1 VSPDRQ
7 QPLRDD
13 IRLLGTLLGDTLRA
27 QEGPR
32 LFDAVERVRALA
44 KRARHGSPADFATL
58 DRTLQELQLGEAL
71 TVARAFAHF
80 LSLANIAEQHH
91 RVRRRRDYE
100 RTTDAPQQ
108 GSFPDSFSR
117 LLAAGVTPDT
127 LYEHVRSL
135 QIELVLTAHPTE
147 IVRRS
152 LRQKARHMA
161 ALLERRDRPDLTP
174 AERAD
179 VLDSLRREVTAA
191 WRTSEARAGGGGLT
205 PGDEVRGGLV
215 VIEQTLWDAVPQHLR
230 ALDRALRDATG
241 RPLPV
246 EAAPIRFGSW
256 IGGDRDGNP
265 NVTPDVTVQAC
276 LLARWMAA
284 DLYWRE
290 IDALRSELSMRD
302 GSDELRARVGNASE
316 PYRALLKEVRDRLAD
331 TRACLGRMLDNESL
345 ERASTDTRAYWQ
357 PDELAEPLHLC
368 RRSLQQTGADIV
380 AEGRLLDVIR
390 RVACF
395 GLSLARLDLRQ
406 DARRHTE
413 ALDAVTRQLG
423 LGSYAAWDESER
435 RAFLNRA
442 SRDEGRGIRAALEA
456 KAQFSADV
464 RDVIETFQAAATLP
478 AGSLGAYVI
487 SMAGNASDV
496 LAVEVLQLA
505 SGIRPP
511 LRVVPLFET
520 LTDLGRA
527 GVCMRDLLDIDWYRK
542 RSGERQEVMI
552 GYSDSAKDGG
562 RLAAAWALYTCQ
574 EDVVA
579 ACAARGVH
587 LTLFHGRGGTVDRGG
602 GPARLAIQSQPP
614 GSVNGSLRVT
624 EQGEAIDAKF
634 GILGIALRTLEEYTT
649 ATLTTTLQPAKD
661 PERRWRDRM
670 QHLADASRAA
680 YRRLVYGSP
689 EFAAY
694 FWSATPEAEIGQ
706 IKIGT
711 RPARRVPAD
720 GSTSVE
726 GLRAIPWVF
735 AWTQTRLML
744 PAWLGVGEALEEAL
758 RDGHLDELTEM
769 YDAWPFFRATL
780 DLIEMVLAKASPHIS
795 ERYDKALVPEHLW
808 PVGEE
813 LRERLRRTVAA
824 VLAVARHSELV
835 EDNPILR
842 RSIDVRNPYVDPIN
856 LVQIEILR
864 RLRRAGEDRLL
875 REALLVTVNGV
886 AAGMRNTG

>member
-1 VSPDRQ
+1 MGGEGRELSSDRQ

-13 IRLLGTLLGDTLRA
+13 IRLLGTLLGETLRA
-27 QEGPR
+27 QEGPQ

-44 KRARHGSPADFATL
+44 KTDFAAL
-58 DRTLQELQLGEAL
+58 DQTLQDLELGEAL
-71 TVARAFAHF
+71 TIARAFAHF

-100 RTTDAPQQ
+100 GTRDAPQG
-108 GSFPDSFSR
+108 GSFQDTFSR
-117 LLAAGVTPDT
+117 LLAAGVTTDA

-147 IVRRS
+147 IVRRT
-152 LRQKARHMA
+152 LRQKARDIA

-174 AERAD
+174 AEREE
-179 VLDSLRREVTAA
+179 VLDALRREVTAA
-191 WRTSEARAGGGGLT
+191 WGTSEARAGGLT

-230 ALDRALRDATG
+230 ALDRALREATG
-241 RPLPV
+241 QPLPV

-265 NVTPDVTVQAC
+265 NVTAEVTVQAC

-290 IDALRSELSMRD
+290 IDALRAELSMRD
-302 GSDELRARVGNASE
+302 GSDELRARVGNVSE
-316 PYRALLKEVRDRLAD
+316 PYRALLKEVRDRLAY
-331 TRACLGRMLDNESL
+331 TRDCLGRGSM
-345 ERASTDTRAYWQ
+345 DTRAYWQ
-357 PDELAEPLHLC
+357 PDELLEPLQLC
-368 RRSLQQTGADIV
+368 RRSLQQTGAHIV

-395 GLSLARLDLRQ
+395 GLSLVRLDLRQ
-406 DARRHTE
+406 DARRHAE
-413 ALDAVTRQLG
+413 ALDAITRHLG

-435 RAFLNRA
+435 RNFLNRA
-442 SRDEGRGIRAALEA
+442 SQDEGPRFATALEST
-456 KAQFSADV
+456 AQFPAAV
-464 RDVIETFQAAATLP
+464 RDVIDTFRAAATLP
-478 AGSLGAYVI
+478 EGSLGAYVI
-487 SMAGNASDV
+487 SMASNASDV
-496 LAVEVLQLA
+496 LAVELLQLA
-505 SGIRPP
+505 SGIRRP

-527 GVCMRDLLDIDWYRK
+527 GASIRDLLGIDWYHERT
-542 RSGERQEVMI
+542 GGRQEVMI

-562 RLAAAWALYTCQ
+562 RLAAAWALYTAQ
-574 EDVVA
+574 EDIVA
-579 ACAARGVH
+579 ACEARGVH

-634 GILGIALRTLEEYTT
+634 GILGIALRTLEVYAT
-649 ATLTTTLQPAKD
+649 ATLTATLQPAKD
-661 PERRWRDRM
+661 PDPRWRDRM
-670 QHLADASRAA
+670 QHLADTSRAA
-680 YRRLVYGSP
+680 YRQLVYGSP

-694 FWSATPEAEIGQ
+694 FWAATPEAEIGQ

-744 PAWLGVGEALEEAL
+744 PAWLGVGEALEEAV
-758 RDGHLDELTEM
+758 RAGHLDELTEM

-795 ERYDKALVPEHLW
+795 ERYDKALVPEQLW
-808 PVGEE
+808 PVGED

-824 VLAVARHSELV
+824 VLAVTRHTELV
-835 EDNPILR
+835 EHNPVLR
-842 RSIDVRNPYVDPIN
+842 QSISVRNPYVDPIN

-864 RLRRAGEDRLL
+864 RLRRAGEDALL
-875 REALLVTVNGV
+875 RDALLVTVNGV

>member
-13 IRLLGTLLGDTLRA
+13 IRLLGTLLGETLRA

-44 KRARHGSPADFATL
+44 KSDFAAL

-100 RTTDAPQQ
+100 RTTDTPQR
-108 GSFPDSFSR
+108 GSFQDGFSR
-117 LLAAGVTPDT
+117 LLAAGVTPDA

-147 IVRRS
+147 IVRRT
-152 LRQKARHMA
+152 LRQKARQIA

-179 VLDSLRREVTAA
+179 VLDALRREVTAA
-191 WRTSEARAGGGGLT
+191 WRTSEARAGRLT
-205 PGDEVRGGLV
+205 PGDEVKGGLV

-230 ALDRALRDATG
+230 ALDRALREATG

-246 EAAPIRFGSW
+246 QAAPIRFGSW

-265 NVTPDVTVQAC
+265 NVTPEVTVQAC

-302 GSDELRARVGNASE
+302 GSDELRARVGNVSE
-316 PYRALLKEVRDRLAD
+316 PYRALLKEVRDRLAY
-331 TRACLGRMLDNESL
+331 TRDCLGRGSIDP
-345 ERASTDTRAYWQ
+345 RAYWR
-357 PDELAEPLHLC
+357 PEELLEPLELC
-368 RRSLQQTGADIV
+368 RRSLEQTGAGIV
-380 AEGRLLDVIR
+380 AEGRLLDVLR

-395 GLSLARLDLRQ
+395 GLSLVRLDLRQ
-406 DARRHTE
+406 DARRHAE
-413 ALDAVTRQLG
+413 ALDAITQHLG
-423 LGSYAAWDESER
+423 LGSYASWDESER
-435 RAFLNRA
+435 RAFLTRA
-442 SRDEGRGIRAALEA
+442 AQDEGRLIAPALEA
-456 KAQFSADV
+456 RAQFPAGV

-478 AGSLGAYVI
+478 EGSLGAYVI

-496 LAVEVLQLA
+496 LAVEVLQRA

-527 GVCMRDLLDIDWYRK
+527 GACMRDLLSIDWYRE
-542 RSGERQEVMI
+542 RTGGRQEVMI

-562 RLAAAWALYTCQ
+562 RLAAAWALYTAQ

-579 ACAARGVH
+579 ACEARGVH

-614 GSVNGSLRVT
+614 GSVKGSLRVT

-634 GILGIALRTLEEYTT
+634 GILGIALRTLEDYTT

-661 PERRWRDRM
+661 PEQRWRDRM
-670 QHLADASRAA
+670 RQLADTSRAA
-680 YRRLVYGSP
+680 YRKLVYGSP
-689 EFAAY
+689 DFTAY
-694 FWSATPEAEIGQ
+694 FWAATPEAEIGQ
-706 IKIGT
+706 LRIGT
-711 RPARRVPAD
+711 RPARRAPAD
-720 GSTSVE
+720 GSRSVE

-744 PAWLGVGEALEEAL
+744 PAWLGVGEALEEAV
-758 RDGHLDELTEM
+758 RDGYLDELTEM
-769 YDAWPFFRATL
+769 YDRWPFFRATL

-795 ERYDKALVPEHLW
+795 ERYDKGLVPERLW

-813 LRERLRRTVAA
+813 LRDRLRRTVAA
-824 VLAVARHSELV
+824 VLAVTRHTELV
-835 EDNPILR
+835 EHNPVLL
-842 RSIDVRNPYVDPIN
+842 RSISVRNPYVDPIN

-864 RLRRAGEDRLL
+864 RLRRAGEDGLL
-875 REALLVTVNGV
+875 RDALLVTVNGV

>member
-1 VSPDRQ
+1 MSPDRQ

-13 IRLLGTLLGDTLRA
+13 IRLLGTLLGETLRA

-44 KRARHGSPADFATL
+44 KSDFAAL

-100 RTTDAPQQ
+100 RTTDTPQR
-108 GSFPDSFSR
+108 GSFQDGFSR
-117 LLAAGVTPDT
+117 LLAAGVTPDA

-147 IVRRS
+147 IVRRT
-152 LRQKARHMA
+152 LRQKARQIA

-179 VLDSLRREVTAA
+179 VLDALRREVTAA
-191 WRTSEARAGGGGLT
+191 WRTSEARAGRLT
-205 PGDEVRGGLV
+205 PGDEVKGGLV

-230 ALDRALRDATG
+230 ALDRALREATG

-246 EAAPIRFGSW
+246 QAAPIRFGSW

-265 NVTPDVTVQAC
+265 SVTPEVTVQAC

-302 GSDELRARVGNASE
+302 GNDELRARVGNVSE
-316 PYRALLKEVRDRLAD
+316 PYRALLKEVRDRLAY
-331 TRACLGRMLDNESL
+331 TRDCLGRGSIDP
-345 ERASTDTRAYWQ
+345 RAYWR
-357 PDELAEPLHLC
+357 PEELLEPLELC
-368 RRSLQQTGADIV
+368 RRSLEQTGAGIV
-380 AEGRLLDVIR
+380 AEGRLLDVLR

-395 GLSLARLDLRQ
+395 GLSLVRLDLRQ
-406 DARRHTE
+406 DARRHAE
-413 ALDAVTRQLG
+413 ALDAITQHLG
-423 LGSYAAWDESER
+423 LGSYASWDESER
-435 RAFLNRA
+435 RAFLTRA
-442 SRDEGRGIRAALEA
+442 AQDEGRLIAPALEA
-456 KAQFSADV
+456 RAQFPAGV

-478 AGSLGAYVI
+478 EGSLGAYVI

-496 LAVEVLQLA
+496 LAVEVLQRA

-520 LTDLGRA
+520 LADLGRA
-527 GVCMRDLLDIDWYRK
+527 GASMRDLLSIDWYRE
-542 RSGERQEVMI
+542 RTAGRQEVMI

-562 RLAAAWALYTCQ
+562 RLAAAWALYTAQ

-579 ACAARGVH
+579 ACEARGVH

-614 GSVNGSLRVT
+614 GSVKGSLRVT

-634 GILGIALRTLEEYTT
+634 GILGIALRTLEDYTT

-661 PERRWRDRM
+661 PEQRWRDRM
-670 QHLADASRAA
+670 RQLADTSRAA
-680 YRRLVYGSP
+680 YRKLVYGSP
-689 EFAAY
+689 DFTAY
-694 FWSATPEAEIGQ
+694 FWAATPEAEIGQ
-706 IKIGT
+706 LRIGT
-711 RPARRVPAD
+711 RPARRAPAD
-720 GSTSVE
+720 GSRSVE

-744 PAWLGVGEALEEAL
+744 PAWLGVGEALEEAV
-758 RDGHLDELTEM
+758 RDGYLDELTEM
-769 YDAWPFFRATL
+769 YDRWPFFRATL

-795 ERYDKALVPEHLW
+795 ERYDKGLVPERLW

-813 LRERLRRTVAA
+813 LRDRLRRTVAA
-824 VLAVARHSELV
+824 VLAVTRHTELV
-835 EDNPILR
+835 EHNPVLL
-842 RSIDVRNPYVDPIN
+842 RSISVRNPYVDPIN

-864 RLRRAGEDRLL
+864 RLRRAGEDGLL
-875 REALLVTVNGV
+875 RDALLVTVNGV

>member
-1 VSPDRQ
+1 MSSDRQ

-13 IRLLGTLLGDTLRA
+13 IRLLGTLLGETLRA

-44 KRARHGSPADFATL
+44 KSARHGSPADFATL
-58 DRTLQELQLGEAL
+58 DRTLQDLQLGEAL
-71 TVARAFAHF
+71 MVARAFAHF

-100 RTTDAPQQ
+100 RTTDAPQR
-108 GSFPDSFSR
+108 GSFQDSFSR
-117 LLAAGVTPDT
+117 LLAAGVTPDA

-147 IVRRS
+147 IVRRT
-152 LRQKARHMA
+152 LRQKARHIA
-161 ALLERRDRPDLTP
+161 ALLERMDRPDLTP

-179 VLDSLRREVTAA
+179 LLDSLRREVTAA
-191 WRTSEARAGGGGLT
+191 WTTSEARAGGGGLT
-205 PGDEVRGGLV
+205 PSDEVIGGLV

-230 ALDRALRDATG
+230 ALDRALREATG

-265 NVTPDVTVQAC
+265 TVTPEVTVQAC

-302 GSDELRARVGNASE
+302 GSDELRARVGNVSE
-316 PYRALLKEVRDRLAD
+316 PYRALLKEVRDRLAY
-331 TRACLGRMLDNESL
+331 TRACLGRGSID
-345 ERASTDTRAYWQ
+345 AQAYRQ
-357 PDELAEPLHLC
+357 PDELLEPLHLC

-395 GLSLARLDLRQ
+395 GLSLVRLDLRQ
-406 DARRHTE
+406 DARRHAET
-413 ALDAVTRQLG
+413 LDAITRHLG

-435 RAFLNRA
+435 RVFLNRA
-442 SRDEGRGIRAALEA
+442 LQDEGRVITTALES
-456 KAQFSADV
+456 KAQFPAGV
-464 RDVIETFQAAATLP
+464 RDVIDTFRAAATLP
-478 AGSLGAYVI
+478 EGSLGAYVI
-487 SMAGNASDV
+487 SMASNASDV
-496 LAVEVLQLA
+496 LAVELLQLA

-527 GVCMRDLLDIDWYRK
+527 GACIRDLLGIDWYRE
-542 RSGERQEVMI
+542 RRGGEGGRQEVMI

-562 RLAAAWALYTCQ
+562 RLAAWALYTGQ
-574 EDVVA
+574 EDIVA
-579 ACAARGVH
+579 ACEARGVH

-614 GSVNGSLRVT
+614 GSVNSSLRVT

-634 GILGIALRTLEEYTT
+634 GILGIALRTLEVYTT
-649 ATLTTTLQPAKD
+649 ATLTTTLQPAQD

-670 QHLADASRAA
+670 QQLADTSRAA

-694 FWSATPEAEIGQ
+694 FWAATPEAEIGEL
-706 IKIGT
+706 KIGT

-744 PAWLGVGEALEEAL
+744 PAWLGVGEALEEAV

-824 VLAVARHSELV
+824 LLAVTRHTELV
-835 EDNPILR
+835 EHNPNLR
-842 RSIDVRNPYVDPIN
+842 QSINVRNPYVDPIN

-875 REALLVTVNGV
+875 RDALLVTVNGV

>member
-1 VSPDRQ
+1 VGGEGCELNSDRQ

-13 IRLLGTLLGDTLRA
+13 IRLLGTLLGETLRA
-27 QEGPR
+27 EEGPQ

-44 KRARHGSPADFATL
+44 KTDFAALDKTL
-58 DRTLQELQLGEAL
+58 RELELGEAL
-71 TVARAFAHF
+71 NVARAFAHF

-91 RVRRRRDYE
+91 RVRRRRDHE
-100 RTTDAPQQ
+100 RTADTPQR
-108 GSFPDSFSR
+108 GSFQDSFSQ
-117 LLAAGVTPDT
+117 LLAAGVTPDA
-127 LYEHVRSL
+127 LFEQVRAL

-147 IVRRS
+147 IVRRT

-174 AERAD
+174 AERAA
-179 VLDSLRREVTAA
+179 VLDALRREITAA
-191 WRTSEARAGGGGLT
+191 WATSEARPGGLT
-205 PGDEVRGGLV
+205 PRDEVIGGLG

-230 ALDRALRDATG
+230 TLDRALREATG

-265 NVTPDVTVQAC
+265 TVTPEVTLQAC
-276 LLARWMAA
+276 LLARWIAA
-284 DLYWRE
+284 DLYWRD
-290 IDALRSELSMRD
+290 IDALRSELSMKD
-302 GSDELRARVGNASE
+302 GSVELQARVGNASE
-316 PYRALLKEVRDRLAD
+316 PYRALLKEVRDRLAY
-331 TRACLGRMLDNESL
+331 TRDCLGRGSID
-345 ERASTDTRAYWQ
+345 AHAYTQ
-357 PDELAEPLHLC
+357 PEDLLEPLELC
-368 RRSLQQTGADIV
+368 RRSLQQTGAEIV

-395 GLSLARLDLRQ
+395 GLSLVRLDLRQ
-406 DARRHTE
+406 HAHRHAE
-413 ALDAVTRQLG
+413 ALDTITQHLG

-435 RAFLNRA
+435 RAFLSRA
-442 SRDEGRGIRAALEA
+442 SQDEGRMIRAALEA
-456 KAQFSADV
+456 NVPFPAEV
-464 RDVIETFQAAATLP
+464 RDVIDTFRTAATLP
-478 AGSLGAYVI
+478 PGSLGAYVI
-487 SMAGNASDV
+487 SMASNASDV
-496 LAVEVLQLA
+496 LAVEVLQRA
-505 SGIRPP
+505 SGVRPP

-527 GVCMRDLLDIDWYRK
+527 GASINDLLGIDWYRE
-542 RSGERQEVMI
+542 RTDRRQEVMI

-562 RLAAAWALYTCQ
+562 RLAAAWALYTAQ

-614 GSVNGSLRVT
+614 GSVKGSLRVT

-634 GILGIALRTLEEYTT
+634 GILGIALRTLEDYAT
-649 ATLTTTLQPAKD
+649 ATLASSLQPASD
-661 PERRWRDRM
+661 PEQRWRGRM
-670 QHLADASRAA
+670 RQLAETSRAT
-680 YRRLVYGSP
+680 YRRIVHESP
-689 EFAAY
+689 EFNAY
-694 FWSATPEAEIGQ
+694 FWAATPEAEIGQ

-711 RPARRVPAD
+711 RPARRAPAD
-720 GSTSVE
+720 GSRSVE

-744 PAWLGVGEALEEAL
+744 PAWLGVGEALDEAV
-758 RDGHLDELTEM
+758 RDGQLDELTEM
-769 YDAWPFFRATL
+769 YDRWPFFRATI

-795 ERYDKALVPEHLW
+795 ERYDRALVPERLW
-808 PVGEE
+808 PVGDD
-813 LRERLRRTVAA
+813 LRERLRRTVAG
-824 VLAVARHSELV
+824 VLAVTRHTELV
-835 EDNPILR
+835 EHNPALR

-864 RLRRAGEDRLL
+864 RLRRAGEDKVL

>member
-1 VSPDRQ
+1 MGGEVDELSSDRQ

-32 LFDAVERVRALA
+32 LFDTVERVRALA
-44 KRARHGSPADFATL
+44 KTDFAAL
-58 DRTLQELQLGEAL
+58 DRALQELQLGEAL

-91 RVRRRRDYE
+91 RVRRRRDHE
-100 RTTDAPQQ
+100 RTADTPQR
-108 GSFPDSFSR
+108 GSFQDSFSR
-117 LLAAGVTPDT
+117 LLADGVTPDA
-127 LYEHVRSL
+127 LYDHVRSL
-135 QIELVLTAHPTE
+135 QVELVLTAHPTE
-147 IVRRS
+147 IVRRT

-174 AERAD
+174 AERAEVVD
-179 VLDSLRREVTAA
+179 ALRREVTAA
-191 WRTSEARAGGGGLT
+191 WTTSEARPGGLT
-205 PGDEVRGGLV
+205 PRDEVVGGLV

-230 ALDRALRDATG
+230 ALDRDLRDATG

-265 NVTPDVTVQAC
+265 TVTPEVTVQAC

-302 GSDELRARVGNASE
+302 GSDELRARVGNVSE
-316 PYRALLKEVRDRLAD
+316 PYRALLKEVRDRLAY
-331 TRACLGRMLDNESL
+331 TRDCLGRGSFD
-345 ERASTDTRAYWQ
+345 ARAYSQ
-357 PDELAEPLHLC
+357 PDELLEPLQLC
-368 RRSLQQTGADIV
+368 RRSLQETGADIV

-395 GLSLARLDLRQ
+395 GLSLVRLDLRQ
-406 DARRHTE
+406 HAQRHAE
-413 ALDAVTRQLG
+413 ALSAITQHLG
-423 LGSYAAWDESER
+423 LGSYVEWNEAER

-442 SRDEGRGIRAALEA
+442 WQDEGRMIKKALES
-456 KAQFSADV
+456 KAQFTDAV
-464 RDVIETFQAAATLP
+464 RDVVETFQAAATLP
-478 AGSLGAYVI
+478 EGSLGAYVI

-496 LAVEVLQLA
+496 LAVELLQRA

-520 LTDLGRA
+520 VTDLGRA
-527 GVCMRDLLDIDWYRK
+527 GACMRDLLGIDWYRE
-542 RSGERQEVMI
+542 RTGGRQEVMI

-562 RLAAAWALYTCQ
+562 RLAAAWALYTAQ
-574 EDVVA
+574 EDIVRE
-579 ACAARGVH
+579 CAAHRVH

-634 GILGIALRTLEEYTT
+634 GILGIALRTLEVYTT
-649 ATLTTTLQPAKD
+649 ATLTATLQPAED

-670 QHLADASRAA
+670 QVLADASRAA
-680 YRRLVYGSP
+680 YRGLVHGSS
-689 EFAAY
+689 EFTAY
-694 FWSATPEAEIGQ
+694 FWAATPEAEIGQ

-711 RPARRVPAD
+711 RPARRAPAD
-720 GSTSVE
+720 GSKSVE

-744 PAWLGVGEALEEAL
+744 PAWLGVGEALAEAI
-758 RDGHLDELTEM
+758 RDGHLEELTEM
-769 YDAWPFFRATL
+769 YDRWPFFRATL
-780 DLIEMVLAKASPHIS
+780 DLIEMVLAKASPHIA
-795 ERYDKALVPEHLW
+795 ERYDKALVPEPLW
-808 PVGEE
+808 PMGEE
-813 LRERLRRTVAA
+813 LRERLRGTIAA
-824 VLAVARHSELV
+824 VLAVTRHAELV
-835 EDNPILR
+835 EHNPVLR
-842 RSIDVRNPYVDPIN
+842 RSISVRNPYVDPIN

-864 RLRRAGEDRLL
+864 RLRRAGEDALL

>member
-1 VSPDRQ
+1 MGGEGDELSSDRQ

-13 IRLLGTLLGDTLRA
+13 IRLLGTLLGETLRA

-44 KRARHGSPADFATL
+44 KTDFAAL
-58 DRTLQELQLGEAL
+58 DRTLRELQLGEAL

-91 RVRRRRDYE
+91 RVRRRRDHE
-100 RTTDAPQQ
+100 RTTDTPQR
-108 GSFPDSFSR
+108 GSFQDSFAR

-127 LYEHVRSL
+127 LFEQVCSL
-135 QIELVLTAHPTE
+135 QVELVLTAHPTE
-147 IVRRS
+147 IVRRT

-174 AERAD
+174 AERGD
-179 VLDSLRREVTAA
+179 VIDALRREVTAA
-191 WRTSEARAGGGGLT
+191 WTTSEARPGGLT
-205 PGDEVRGGLV
+205 PSDEVVGGLV

-230 ALDRALRDATG
+230 ALDRDLRAATG

-265 NVTPDVTVQAC
+265 TVTPEVTVQAC

-290 IDALRSELSMRD
+290 IDKLRSELSMRE
-302 GSDELRARVGNASE
+302 GSAEFRARVGNVSE
-316 PYRALLKEVRDRLAD
+316 PYRALLKEVRDRLAY
-331 TRACLGRMLDNESL
+331 TRDCLGRGSVD
-345 ERASTDTRAYWQ
+345 ARAYTQ
-357 PDELAEPLHLC
+357 PDELLEPLLLC
-368 RRSLQQTGADIV
+368 RRSLQETGAEIV

-395 GLSLARLDLRQ
+395 GLSLVRLDLRQ
-406 DARRHTE
+406 HAQRHVE
-413 ALDAVTRQLG
+413 ALDAITRHLG
-423 LGSYAAWDESER
+423 LGSYVAWDEAER

-442 SRDEGRGIRAALEA
+442 WQDEGRTIKAALES
-456 KAQFSADV
+456 KAQFSDAV
-464 RDVIETFQAAATLP
+464 RDVLDTFQAAATLP
-478 AGSLGAYVI
+478 DGSLGAYVI

-496 LAVEVLQLA
+496 LAVAVLQRA
-505 SGIRPP
+505 SGVRSP

-527 GVCMRDLLDIDWYRK
+527 GGCMRDLLGIDWYRE
-542 RSGERQEVMI
+542 RTGGRQEVMI

-562 RLAAAWALYTCQ
+562 RLAAAWALYTAQ
-574 EDVVA
+574 EDIVA
-579 ACAARGVH
+579 ACEARAVH

-634 GILGIALRTLEEYTT
+634 GILGIALRTLEVYAT

-661 PERRWRDRM
+661 PEPRWRDRM
-670 QHLADASRAA
+670 QQLADTSRAA
-680 YRRLVYGSP
+680 YRRLVHGSP
-689 EFAAY
+689 EFTAY
-694 FWSATPEAEIGQ
+694 FWAATPEAEIGR

-711 RPARRVPAD
+711 RPARRAPAD
-720 GSTSVE
+720 GSKSVE

-744 PAWLGVGEALEEAL
+744 PAWLGVGDALEEAL
-758 RDGHLDELTEM
+758 RDGHLEELTEM

-780 DLIEMVLAKASPHIS
+780 DLIEMVLAKASPHIA
-795 ERYDKALVPEHLW
+795 ERYDQALVPEALW
-808 PVGEE
+808 PLGEE
-813 LRERLRRTVAA
+813 LRARLHRTVAA
-824 VLAVARHSELV
+824 VLAVTRHAELV
-835 EDNPILR
+835 EHNPVLR
-842 RSIDVRNPYVDPIN
+842 RSISVRNPYVDPIN

-864 RLRRAGEDRLL
+864 RLRRAGEDDLL

>member
-1 VSPDRQ
+1 MTPDRQ

-13 IRLLGTLLGDTLRA
+13 IRLLGTLLGETLRA
-27 QEGPR
+27 QEGGGPGGPR
-32 LFDAVERVRALA
+32 LFDVVERVRALA
-44 KRARHGSPADFATL
+44 KTDFAAL
-58 DRTLQELQLGEAL
+58 ERTLQELELGEAL

-91 RVRRRRDYE
+91 RVRRRRDHE
-100 RTTDAPQQ
+100 RTTDAPQR
-108 GSFPDSFSR
+108 GSFQDSFSR
-117 LLAAGVTPDT
+117 LLAAGVTPDA

-135 QIELVLTAHPTE
+135 EIDLVLTAHPTE
-147 IVRRS
+147 IVRRT
-152 LRQKARHMA
+152 LRQKARHIA
-161 ALLERRDRPDLTP
+161 TLLERRDRPDLTP
-174 AERAD
+174 AERTD

-191 WRTSEARAGGGGLT
+191 WRTSEARGAGGGLT
-205 PGDEVRGGLV
+205 PRDEVIGGLG

-230 ALDRALRDATG
+230 ALDRALREVTG

-246 EAAPIRFGSW
+246 DAAPIRFSSW

-265 NVTPDVTVQAC
+265 TVTPEVTVEAC

-316 PYRALLKEVRDRLAD
+316 PYRALLKDVRDRLAY
-331 TRACLGRMLDNESL
+331 TRDCLGRGSID
-345 ERASTDTRAYWQ
+345 ARAYTQ
-357 PDELAEPLHLC
+357 PDELLEPLHLC
-368 RRSLQQTGADIV
+368 RRSLQETGADIL
-380 AEGRLLDVIR
+380 AEGRLLDVLR

-395 GLSLARLDLRQ
+395 GLSLVRLDLRQ
-406 DARRHTE
+406 HAGRHAE
-413 ALDAVTRQLG
+413 ALDTITQHLG

-435 RAFLNRA
+435 RVFLHRA
-442 SRDEGRGIRAALEA
+442 LQDEGRGITPALESR
-456 KAQFSADV
+456 AQFPAGV
-464 RDVIETFQAAATLP
+464 RDVLDTFQAAATLP
-478 AGSLGAYVI
+478 DGSLGAYVI
-487 SMAGNASDV
+487 SMASNASDV
-496 LAVEVLQLA
+496 LAVELLQRA
-505 SGIRPP
+505 SGVRPP

-527 GVCMRDLLDIDWYRK
+527 GACMRDLLSIDWYRE
-542 RSGERQEVMI
+542 RGGGRQEVMI

-562 RLAAAWALYTCQ
+562 RLAAAWALYTAQ
-574 EDVVA
+574 EDIVA
-579 ACAARGVH
+579 ACDARGVH

-634 GILGIALRTLEEYTT
+634 GIHGIALRTLEEYTT
-649 ATLTTTLQPAKD
+649 ATLTATLQPAKD

-670 QHLADASRAA
+670 RQLADTSRAA

-689 EFAAY
+689 EFTAY
-694 FWSATPEAEIGQ
+694 FWAATPEAELGR

-711 RPARRVPAD
+711 RPARRAPAD
-720 GSTSVE
+720 ASTSVE

-744 PAWLGVGEALEEAL
+744 PAWLGVGEALGEAV
-758 RDGHLDELTEM
+758 REGHRDELTEM
-769 YDAWPFFRATL
+769 YDTWPFFRATL

-795 ERYDKALVPEHLW
+795 ARYDKALVPEHLW
-808 PVGEE
+808 PVGED

-824 VLAVARHSELV
+824 VLAVTRHTELV
-835 EDNPILR
+835 EDNAVLR
-842 RSIDVRNPYVDPIN
+842 QSIDVRNPYVDPIN

-864 RLRRAGEDRLL
+864 RLRRAGEDDLL

>member
-13 IRLLGTLLGDTLRA
+13 IRLLGTLLGETLRA

-44 KRARHGSPADFATL
+44 KSARHGSPADFATL
-58 DRTLQELQLGEAL
+58 DGTLQELQLEEAL

-91 RVRRRRDYE
+91 RIRRRRDYE
-100 RTTDAPQQ
+100 RTTDAPQR
-108 GSFPDSFSR
+108 GSFQDSFSR
-117 LLAAGVTPDT
+117 LLAAGVTPDA

-147 IVRRS
+147 IVRRT
-152 LRQKARHMA
+152 LRQKARQIA

-191 WRTSEARAGGGGLT
+191 WRTSEARAGGLT
-205 PGDEVRGGLV
+205 PSDEVIGGLV

-230 ALDRALRDATG
+230 ALDRALREATD

-246 EAAPIRFGSW
+246 EAVPIRFGSW

-265 NVTPDVTVQAC
+265 TVTPEVTVQAC

-302 GSDELRARVGNASE
+302 GSDELRARVGNVSE
-316 PYRALLKEVRDRLAD
+316 PYRALLKEVRDRLAY
-331 TRACLGRMLDNESL
+331 TRACLGRMLDSGSL
-345 ERASTDTRAYWQ
+345 GDGCTDTRAYWQ

-380 AEGRLLDVIR
+380 AEGRLLDIIR

-395 GLSLARLDLRQ
+395 GLSLVRLDLRQ
-406 DARRHTE
+406 DARRHAE
-413 ALDAVTRQLG
+413 ALDAITRHLG
-423 LGSYAAWDESER
+423 LGSYAAWEESER
-435 RAFLNRA
+435 RVFLNRA
-442 SRDEGRGIRAALEA
+442 SQDEGRVITTALES
-456 KAQFSADV
+456 KAQFPAGV
-464 RDVIETFQAAATLP
+464 RDVIDTFQAAATLP
-478 AGSLGAYVI
+478 EGSLGAYVI
-487 SMAGNASDV
+487 SMASNPSDV
-496 LAVEVLQLA
+496 LAVELLQLA

-520 LTDLGRA
+520 LTDLGRVGA
-527 GVCMRDLLDIDWYRK
+527 CLRDLLGIDWYRE
-542 RSGERQEVMI
+542 RSGGRQEVMI

-562 RLAAAWALYTCQ
+562 RLAAAWALYTGQ
-574 EDVVA
+574 EDIVA
-579 ACAARGVH
+579 ACEARGVH
-587 LTLFHGRGGTVDRGG
+587 VTLFHGRGGTVDRGG

-634 GILGIALRTLEEYTT
+634 GILGIALRTLEVYTT

-670 QHLADASRAA
+670 QQLADTSRAA

-694 FWSATPEAEIGQ
+694 FWAATPEAEIGQ

-720 GSTSVE
+720 ESTSVE

-769 YDAWPFFRATL
+769 YDTWPFFRATL

-824 VLAVARHSELV
+824 VLAVTRHTELV
-835 EDNPILR
+835 EHNPNLR
-842 RSIDVRNPYVDPIN
+842 QSINVRNPYVDPIN

-875 REALLVTVNGV
+875 RDALLVTVNGV

>member
-1 VSPDRQ
+1 VGGEGRELSSDRQ

-13 IRLLGTLLGDTLRA
+13 IRLLGALLGETLRA

-32 LFDAVERVRALA
+32 LFDTVERVRALA
-44 KRARHGSPADFATL
+44 KTDFAAL
-58 DRTLQELQLGEAL
+58 DQTLQGLELGEAL

-100 RTTDAPQQ
+100 GTTDAPQ
-108 GSFPDSFSR
+108 GDSFQDSFSR
-117 LLAAGVTPDT
+117 LLAAGVTPDA
-127 LYEHVRSL
+127 LYEQVRSL

-147 IVRRS
+147 IVRRT
-152 LRQKARHMA
+152 LRQKARDIA

-179 VLDSLRREVTAA
+179 VLDALRREVTAA
-191 WRTSEARAGGGGLT
+191 WGTSEARAGVLT

-230 ALDRALRDATG
+230 ALDRALREATG

-246 EAAPIRFGSW
+246 EATPIRFGSW

-265 NVTPDVTVQAC
+265 TVTPEVTVQAC

-316 PYRALLKEVRDRLAD
+316 PYRALLKEVRDRLVY
-331 TRACLGRMLDNESL
+331 TRDCLGRGSID
-345 ERASTDTRAYWQ
+345 ARAYCQ
-357 PDELAEPLHLC
+357 PDELLEPLQLC

-395 GLSLARLDLRQ
+395 GLSLVRLDLRQ
-406 DARRHTE
+406 DARRHAE
-413 ALDAVTRQLG
+413 ALDAITGHLG

-442 SRDEGRGIRAALEA
+442 SQDEGRAMRAALES
-456 KAQFSADV
+456 KAQFPAGV

-487 SMAGNASDV
+487 SMASNASDV
-496 LAVEVLQLA
+496 LAVELLQRA

-520 LTDLGRA
+520 LNDLGRA
-527 GVCMRDLLDIDWYRK
+527 GASMRDLLGIDWYRE
-542 RSGERQEVMI
+542 RSGGGRQEVMI

-562 RLAAAWALYTCQ
+562 RLAAAWALYTAQ
-574 EDVVA
+574 EDIVA

-634 GILGIALRTLEEYTT
+634 GILGIALRTLEVYTT

-670 QHLADASRAA
+670 QQLADTSRAA

-689 EFAAY
+689 EFTAY
-694 FWSATPEAEIGQ
+694 FWAATPEAEIGQ
-706 IKIGT
+706 IRIGT
-711 RPARRVPAD
+711 RPARRVPTD
-720 GSTSVE
+720 GSKSVE

-744 PAWLGVGEALEEAL
+744 PAWLGVGEALDEAV

-769 YDAWPFFRATL
+769 YDTWPFFGATL

-795 ERYDKALVPEHLW
+795 ERYDQALVPEHLW

-824 VLAVARHSELV
+824 VLAVTRHTELV
-835 EDNPILR
+835 EHNPTLR
-842 RSIDVRNPYVDPIN
+842 RSISVRNPYVDPIN

-875 REALLVTVNGV
+875 RDALLVTVNGV

>member
-1 VSPDRQ
+1 MGGEGRELSSDRQ

-13 IRLLGTLLGDTLRA
+13 IRLLGTLLGETLRA

-32 LFDAVERVRALA
+32 LYEAVERVRAFA
-44 KRARHGSPADFATL
+44 KTDFAAL
-58 DRTLQELQLGEAL
+58 DRTLQELQLEDAL

-100 RTTDAPQQ
+100 RTTDGGALQR
-108 GSFPDSFSR
+108 GSFQDSFSR
-117 LLAAGVTPDT
+117 LLAAGVTPDA
-127 LYEHVRSL
+127 LHGHVRSL

-147 IVRRS
+147 IVRRTM
-152 LRQKARHMA
+152 RQKARHIA
-161 ALLERRDRPDLTP
+161 ALLERGDRPDLTP

-191 WRTSEARAGGGGLT
+191 WRTSEARAGGALT

-230 ALDRALRDATG
+230 ALDRALREATG
-241 RPLPV
+241 RALPV

-265 NVTPDVTVQAC
+265 NVTPAVTVQAC

-302 GSDELRARVGNASE
+302 GSDELQARVGNVSE
-316 PYRALLKEVRDRLAD
+316 PYRVLLKEVRDRLAY
-331 TRACLGRMLDNESL
+331 TRDCLGRGSFD
-345 ERASTDTRAYWQ
+345 ARAYSQ
-357 PDELAEPLHLC
+357 PDELLEPLQLC

-380 AEGRLLDVIR
+380 AEGRLLDVMR

-395 GLSLARLDLRQ
+395 GLSLVRLDLRQ
-406 DARRHTE
+406 DARRHAE
-413 ALDAVTRQLG
+413 ALDAITQHLG

-442 SRDEGRGIRAALEA
+442 SQDEGRGIAAALEPNVPFPA
-456 KAQFSADV
+456 AV
-464 RDVIETFQAAATLP
+464 RDVIDTFRAAATLP
-478 AGSLGAYVI
+478 QGSLGAYVI
-487 SMAGNASDV
+487 SMASNASDI
-496 LAVEVLQLA
+496 LAVELLQLA

-520 LTDLGRA
+520 LSDLGRA
-527 GVCMRDLLDIDWYRK
+527 GASMRDLLGIDWYRE
-542 RSGERQEVMI
+542 RCGGRQEVMI

-562 RLAAAWALYTCQ
+562 RLAAAWALYTGQ
-574 EDVVA
+574 EDIVA
-579 ACAARGVH
+579 ACAARAVH

-602 GPARLAIQSQPP
+602 GPAQLAIQSQPP

-634 GILGIALRTLEEYTT
+634 GLLGIALRTLEEYTT
-649 ATLTTTLQPAKD
+649 ATITATLEPAAD

-670 QHLADASRAA
+670 QRLADTSRAA
-680 YRRLVYGSP
+680 YRDLVHGSP
-689 EFAAY
+689 EFTAY
-694 FWSATPEAEIGQ
+694 FWAATPEAEIGQ

-711 RPARRVPAD
+711 RPARRMPAD
-720 GSTSVE
+720 GSRSVE

-744 PAWLGVGEALEEAL
+744 PAWLGVGEALEEAV

-780 DLIEMVLAKASPHIS
+780 DLIEMVLAKASPQIS
-795 ERYDKALVPEHLW
+795 ERYDRGLVPEQLW
-808 PVGEE
+808 PVGED
-813 LRERLRRTVAA
+813 LRDRLRRTVAA
-824 VLAVARHSELV
+824 VLAVTRHTELV
-835 EDNPILR
+835 EHNPILR

-864 RLRRAGEDRLL
+864 RLRRAGEDALL
-875 REALLVTVNGV
+875 RDALLVTVNGV

>member
-1 VSPDRQ
+1 MSPDPQ

-13 IRLLGTLLGDTLRA
+13 IRLLGTLLGETLQA

-32 LFDAVERVRALA
+32 LFDTVERVRALT
-44 KRARHGSPADFATL
+44 KTDFATL
-58 DRTLQELQLGEAL
+58 DQTLQALELGEAL
-71 TVARAFAHF
+71 TVARAFAQF

-91 RVRRRRDYE
+91 RIRRRRDYE
-100 RTTDAPQQ
+100 RTTDAPQR
-108 GSFPDSFSR
+108 GSFQDGFSL
-117 LLAAGVTPDT
+117 LLADGVTPDA

-147 IVRRS
+147 IVRRT
-152 LRQKARHMA
+152 LRQKARYMA

-179 VLDSLRREVTAA
+179 LLDSLRREVTAA
-191 WRTSEARAGGGGLT
+191 WTTSEARPGGLT

-230 ALDRALRDATG
+230 ALDRALREATG

-246 EAAPIRFGSW
+246 DAAPIRFGSW

-265 NVTPDVTVQAC
+265 TVTAEVTAQAC
-276 LLARWMAA
+276 LLARWMGA

-316 PYRALLKEVRDRLAD
+316 PYRALLKEVRDRLAY
-331 TRACLGRMLDNESL
+331 TRDCLGRGSF
-345 ERASTDTRAYWQ
+345 DTRAYLR
-357 PDELAEPLHLC
+357 PEELLEPLHLC

-380 AEGRLLDVIR
+380 AEGRLLDIIR
-390 RVACF
+390 RLACF
-395 GLSLARLDLRQ
+395 GLSLVRLDLRQ
-406 DARRHTE
+406 HALRHAE
-413 ALDAVTRQLG
+413 ALDAITRHLG
-423 LGSYAAWDESER
+423 LGSYAAWDEAER

-442 SRDEGRGIRAALEA
+442 SQDEGRMIRAALEST
-456 KAQFSADV
+456 AQFPADV
-464 RDVIETFQAAATLP
+464 RDVIDTFQAAATLP
-478 AGSLGAYVI
+478 GESLGAYVI
-487 SMAGNASDV
+487 SMASNVSDV
-496 LAVEVLQLA
+496 LAVELLQLA
-505 SGIRPP
+505 SGIRPR

-527 GVCMRDLLDIDWYRK
+527 GACIRDLLGIDSYRE
-542 RSGERQEVMI
+542 RAGGRQEVMI

-562 RLAAAWALYTCQ
+562 RLAAAWALYTAQ
-574 EDVVA
+574 EDIVA
-579 ACAARGVH
+579 ACKARGVH

-614 GSVNGSLRVT
+614 GSVNDSLRVT

-634 GILGIALRTLEEYTT
+634 GILGIALRTLEVYTT
-649 ATLTTTLQPAKD
+649 ATLTATLQPAQD

-670 QHLADASRAA
+670 QLLADTSRAA
-680 YRRLVYGSP
+680 YRRLVHGSP
-689 EFAAY
+689 EFTAY
-694 FWSATPEAEIGQ
+694 FWAATPEAEIGQ

-720 GSTSVE
+720 GSRSVE

-744 PAWLGVGEALEEAL
+744 PAWLGVGEALEEAVG
-758 RDGHLDELTEM
+758 DGHLDELTEM

-795 ERYDKALVPEHLW
+795 ERYDKALVPPHLW

-824 VLAVARHSELV
+824 VLAVTRHAELV
-835 EDNPILR
+835 EHNPVLR
-842 RSIDVRNPYVDPIN
+842 RSISVRNPYVDPIN

-864 RLRRAGEDRLL
+864 RLRRAGEDQLL
-875 REALLVTVNGV
+875 RDALLVTVNGV

>member
-1 VSPDRQ
+1 MGGEGSELSSDRQ

-13 IRLLGTLLGDTLRA
+13 IRLLGTLLGETLRA

-32 LFDAVERVRALA
+32 LYEAVERVRALA
-44 KRARHGSPADFATL
+44 KTDFAAL
-58 DRTLQELQLGEAL
+58 DRTLQELQLEDAL

-100 RTTDAPQQ
+100 RTTDGGVGALQR
-108 GSFPDSFSR
+108 GSFQDSFSR
-117 LLAAGVTPDT
+117 LLAAGVTPDA
-127 LYEHVRSL
+127 LHDQVCSL

-147 IVRRS
+147 IVRRTM
-152 LRQKARHMA
+152 RQKARHIA
-161 ALLERRDRPDLTP
+161 SLLERGDRPDLTP
-174 AERAD
+174 AERAE

-191 WRTSEARAGGGGLT
+191 WRTSEARPGGALT

-230 ALDRALRDATG
+230 ALDRALREATG

-265 NVTPDVTVQAC
+265 NVTPEVTVQAC

-302 GSDELRARVGNASE
+302 GSDELQARVGTVSE
-316 PYRALLKEVRDRLAD
+316 PYRALLKEVRDRLAY
-331 TRACLGRMLDNESL
+331 TRDCLGRGSFD
-345 ERASTDTRAYWQ
+345 ARAYSQ
-357 PDELAEPLHLC
+357 SEELLEPLQLC

-380 AEGRLLDVIR
+380 AEGRLLDVMR

-395 GLSLARLDLRQ
+395 GLSLVRLDLRQ
-406 DARRHTE
+406 DARRHAE
-413 ALDAVTRQLG
+413 ALDAITQHLG
-423 LGSYAAWDESER
+423 LGSYAAWDEAER

-442 SRDEGRGIRAALEA
+442 AQDEGRGIAAALA
-456 KAQFSADV
+456 PNVPFPAAV
-464 RDVIETFQAAATLP
+464 RDVIDTFRAAATLP
-478 AGSLGAYVI
+478 QGSLGAYVI
-487 SMAGNASDV
+487 SMASNASDV
-496 LAVEVLQLA
+496 LAVELLQLA
-505 SGIRPP
+505 SGVRPP

-520 LTDLGRA
+520 LSDLGRA
-527 GVCMRDLLDIDWYRK
+527 GASMRDLLGIDWYRE
-542 RSGERQEVMI
+542 RCGGRQEVMI

-562 RLAAAWALYTCQ
+562 RLAAAWALYTGQ
-574 EDVVA
+574 EDIVA
-579 ACAARGVH
+579 ACEARGVH

-602 GPARLAIQSQPP
+602 GPAQLAIQSQPP

-634 GILGIALRTLEEYTT
+634 GLLGIALRTLEEYTT
-649 ATLTTTLQPAKD
+649 ATITATLEPAKD

-670 QHLADASRAA
+670 QQLADTSRAV
-680 YRRLVYGSP
+680 YRGLVHGSP
-689 EFAAY
+689 EFTAY
-694 FWSATPEAEIGQ
+694 FWAATPEAEIGQ
-706 IKIGT
+706 IRIGT

-720 GSTSVE
+720 GSRSVE

-744 PAWLGVGEALEEAL
+744 PAWLGVGAALEEAV
-758 RDGHLDELTEM
+758 RYGHLDELTEM
-769 YDAWPFFRATL
+769 YDAWPFFRATV
-780 DLIEMVLAKASPHIS
+780 DLIEMVLAKASPQIS
-795 ERYDKALVPEHLW
+795 ERYDRALVPEPLW
-808 PVGEE
+808 PVGAD
-813 LRERLRRTVAA
+813 LRDRLRRTVAA
-824 VLAVARHSELV
+824 VLVVTRHTELV
-835 EDNPILR
+835 EHNPILR

-864 RLRRAGEDRLL
+864 RLRRAGEDALL
-875 REALLVTVNGV
+875 RDALLVTVNGV